1 MKIKATL
8 LALAATLSPLF
19 AWGQVSIG
27 GGISA
32 PYVPPFI
39 ITSPTTGQCLVYNG
53 SKWANASCG
62 GGGGTAFSALTSG
75 TNTAA
80 AMLVGS
86 GASLAATGSGTIT
99 ATAAPASGVTGTLAV
114 TNGGTGE
121 AGTITGIVKANG
133 TSAFTAALAADVSA
147 VYGGSTGTG
156 LNVLQT
162 SPTLITPNLGTPS
175 AINLTNGTALPLSGL
190 ATQPSGTDV
199 SNCTA
204 SMAAP
209 AACSKAL
216 SVPSSSFQGLASVG
230 SNIATRQA
238 FFGQTGSSAAANY
251 TFASQIAAEA
261 PFEAVKLIF
270 VSYSSSYNI
279 GGCTVSATAV
289 LGSTGTSDT
298 WTPATFST
306 GKVGDLPPTYASTTA
321 TFTVPAPTGSGDN
334 LIPGW
339 AASDWIS
346 VSSISRTDGGTLPLL
361 AVRCWMTSSTQFDNQ
376 AGMAAFNALSTQN
389 GRVWWTGVISDSTGV
404 YVSAPASHAFAPSAG
419 GQWVAPIAV
428 QFAYTNV
435 TGLSLVTVGDSL
447 IRGQSTST
455 RSTILTP
462 YAQYAV
468 NALSTTS
475 RPITL
480 SNMGWSG
487 QSHDASYRNTLWAIN
502 NLQPDVILFSVNSVN
517 DGTTDFSANGAWNHA
532 LATITQAKANGIIPI
547 IVTQLPSSGWNSTTD
562 TYRVA
567 VNNKVRALAGAGVYV
582 LDADSIVTT
591 GTNPGR
597 LQAGYDSGDGEHPN
611 AAGDAA
617 IGTALQTILTTILN
631 GR

>member
-1 MKIKATL
+1 MFKRLGLTVA
-8 LALAATLSPLF
+8 LALGLNAT
-19 AWGQVSIG
+19 AWAQGLNLNNFGSQPVFLISNPTNNQSFCYNSTTQV
-27 GGISA
+27 
-32 PYVPPFI
+32 
-39 ITSPTTGQCLVYNG
+39 
-53 SKWANASCG
+53 WANGSCG
-62 GGGGTAFSALTSG
+62 GGGGGGGTVTTVTCVAANGFSCSIANPTTTPAITLSTSISGPLKGSSGALAAAGYSDIVGLFSG
-75 TNTAA
+75 TPSSTCY
-80 AMLVGS
+80 LSGS
-86 GASLAATGSGTIT
+86 GACSVPPGGAIPSTTHILQGNGTGGAADSGYAFPLALGAIT
-99 ATAAPASGVTGTLAV
+99 A
-114 TNGGTGE
+114 
-121 AGTITGIVKANG
+121 
-133 TSAFTAALAADVSA
+133 
-147 VYGGSTGTG
+147 
-156 LNVLQT
+156 
-162 SPTLITPNLGTPS
+162 
-175 AINLTNGTALPLSGL
+175 INP
-190 ATQPSGTDV
+190 GTDV

-204 SMAAP
+204 STAAP

-238 FFGQTGSSAAANY
+238 FFGQTGTSAGANY
-251 TFASQIAAEA
+251 TFGSQIAAEA

-279 GGCTVSATAV
+279 GGCTVSPTAV
-289 LGSTGTSDT
+289 LGSNGTSDT
-298 WTPATFST
+298 WTAATFST
-306 GKVGDLPPTYASTTA
+306 GKVGDLPPTYAGTTA

-346 VSSISRTDGGTLPLL
+346 VSSIARTDGGTLPLL
-361 AVRCWMTSSTQFDNQ
+361 AVRCWMTSGTQFDNQ
-376 AGMAAFNALSTQN
+376 GGMSAFNALSTQN
-389 GRVWWTGVISDSTGV
+389 GRVWWTGVISDGTGA
-404 YVSAPASHAFAPSAG
+404 YVSAPASNAFAPSAG

-447 IRGQSTST
+447 TRGQSTGT

-517 DGTTDFSANGAWNHA
+517 DGTTDFSANRAWNHA
-532 LATITQAKANGIIPI
+532 LAAITQAKANGIIPI
-547 IVTQLPSSGWNSTTD
+547 IVTEPPSSGWNSTTD
-562 TYRVA
+562 AYRVA

-591 GTNPGR
+591 GANPGR
-597 LQAGYDSGDGEHPN
+597 LQAGYDSGDGLHPN
-611 AAGDAA
+611 AAGYAA